1 MWFDDTLRGPAN
13 NTALPLLP
21 GDEASSMAWAPEEA
35 KLRWGIMGCANIARK
50 NARSMLLC
58 PSAELVA
65 VASRQL
71 KKAQTW
77 AAQFC
82 PEGVRTYGSY
92 DELLQDPEVDA
103 VYMPL
108 PTKFHVEWVPKAA
121 RAKKHVLVE
130 KPVALS
136 LQEMDEMIAACEEN
150 GVFLMDGVMFMHHQR
165 LRKIT
170 ADIWGPGAA
179 FGQNLFGVPTLITS
193 GFSFKADDTFLEG
206 GNIRTQA
213 DSDPL
218 GALGDLGWYCIRFG
232 LACHQY
238 RWPQKAKSVRMIYNA
253 QGVPIDSVAHI
264 MWDSG
269 DEDRPYVLQFQC
281 SFMHPFRQWM
291 EVCGST
297 KILKVEDFV
306 ISRPDNATYT
316 TEMTGFLD
324 YDIRPTTHTEHTE
337 TPRWPQEVRM
347 FDTFAREV
355 AALGDAGGKPSFWS
369 YVTAATQ
376 ACCDAVVTSSK
387 NGGEAV
393 DVPTLSRFSAST

>member
-1 MWFDDTLRGPAN
+1 
-13 NTALPLLP
+13 
-21 GDEASSMAWAPEEA
+21 
-35 KLRWGIMGCANIARK
+35 
-50 NARSMLLC
+50 
-58 PSAELVA
+58 
-65 VASRQL
+65 
-71 KKAQTW
+71 
-77 AAQFC
+77 
-82 PEGVRTYGSY
+82 
-92 DELLQDPEVDA
+92 
-103 VYMPL
+103 
-108 PTKFHVEWVPKAA
+108 
-121 RAKKHVLVE
+121 
-130 KPVALS
+130 
-136 LQEMDEMIAACEEN
+136 
-150 GVFLMDGVMFMHHQR
+150 MHHQR

-387 NGGEAV
+387 NGTCGPPAKCWKRDNKSNLSFFRLWPLLYRRRSRRCPYAE
-393 DVPTLSRFSAST
+393 PLLGFNLSRMLGSSRLLAAFLVDRCFIPHAILLSSSVSFSKTLDASHPRGRLPEPYIRRAHPVRMRTWLLHPRRRDPQIPPGSARPVGCGGRSWSSGRCRGQLRLPRSSRAPKGRSS